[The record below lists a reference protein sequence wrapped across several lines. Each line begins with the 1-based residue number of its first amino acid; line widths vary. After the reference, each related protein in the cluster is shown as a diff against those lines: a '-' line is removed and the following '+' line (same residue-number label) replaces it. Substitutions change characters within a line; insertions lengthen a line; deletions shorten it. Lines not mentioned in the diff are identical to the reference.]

1 MTRLLLSAL
10 FLLISAS
17 TLVAQSDSAF
27 VKIELPTEDNF
38 LVINN
43 DFNNCI
49 SFNSSDSIAVSKG
62 ILSLKIISKFYQDIN
77 TSVQIEENETKEIK
91 LYPIF
96 LETDSERETRS
107 SYARC
112 FWDSNIFIISD
123 HDSDIYL
130 EGEKIGAENSRLML
144 PDGYY
149 KTTTA
154 LGDISLSK
162 KITVSDNFQ
171 VVENYIRPKK
181 STIYL
186 RSFLPGYAQFSKR
199 EQLKGS
205 LFVTLSSGLVFSAI
219 FNEHRVKRES
229 SEYEQLRLQYITADD
244 PNRILEII
252 EESEQ
257 TLNDID
263 RHKKIR
269 NYSIIGLGVTY
280 VLNLIDGRRP
290 PEFGFRPN
298 NRIKIN
304 PYIDFDKT
312 LLPNANVKIDF

>member
-1 MTRLLLSAL
+1 MIRLLLSVL
-10 FLLISAS
+10 FLLICTT

-27 VKIELPTEDNF
+27 VKLNVQGEHNF
-38 LVINN
+38 LVINS

-49 SFNSSDSIAVSKG
+49 QFSSGDSVQVNEG
-62 ILSLKIISKFYQDIN
+62 FQTLKIISKYYQDIN
-77 TSVQIEENETKEIK
+77 TSVSIEENGTKE
-91 LYPIF
+91 LTFYPIY
-96 LETDSERETRS
+96 LEEKSKRETRS
-107 SYARC
+107 SFARC
-112 FWDSNIFIISD
+112 FWDSNVFIISD
-123 HDSDIYL
+123 YDSDLYF
-130 EGEKIGAENSRLML
+130 EGEKIGVENSRLML
-144 PDGYY
+144 PDGSY
-149 KTTTA
+149 KTIA
-154 LGDISLSK
+154 SIGNISSTK
-162 KITVSDNFQ
+162 KFTVSDNFQ
-171 VVENYIRPKK
+171 AIEHYIRPKK

-205 LFVTLSSGLVFSAI
+205 LFATLSSGLVFSAI
-219 FNEHRVKRES
+219 FNEHRVKQEN
-229 SEYEQLRLQYITADD
+229 SEYEQLRFQYAAASD

-263 RHKKIR
+263 RYKKIR

-280 VLNLIDGRRP
+280 VLNLIDGRRA